1 MKPISIRRFQGSFNS
16 STLALVTAFTAF
28 ASAGAHAA
36 TFAWNGNAVGNDS
49 NWATDTN
56 WTGTP
61 PDDANVVGSHRL
73 NVNGATALT
82 YSAAQGTTVFANTGD
97 RGMVVG
103 SGTSGTMNIT
113 GGSFSTLGAVAQ
125 DVIGNG
131 NNSTG
136 ILNISAG
143 AYIGTNAGTLL
154 GLGGGAGRVSN
165 LTLSGTGTATLSSL
179 ILNSRTI
186 DVNLN
191 GGTLELNAFVN
202 QFIETSAKIRFNGGI
217 LKARQLSPT
226 FISNSSLLETL
237 VQAGG
242 AIIDSNGFDI
252 TIAEP
257 LLEDA
262 TSTGG
267 GLTKN
272 GTGLLTLGAPNTL
285 TGAVDVNAGGLG
297 VKGGATSWA
306 PSSFTH
312 SGNALNFDLGV
323 YGEFNPVVIETGAL
337 TVDSAITVNVTGSN
351 FQVGQIPLIAYSSK
365 DFTGGSFTLNPATLP
380 SNVEATLIDD
390 NAGLIYLNVT
400 AAPTTYVWSGDT
412 STPGIGIWDTTSLTW
427 NSFTNAFSTSGTQIV
442 QFPDLTGGGTA
453 TITGDYSPLSI
464 GFTNGSGNH
473 YVINGTGKITGATV
487 VNKTGAGRVTLNG
500 AAHSYSGATTIST
513 GAIIK
518 KAADATTGA
527 ITVANNATFALD
539 GGVTTGAG
547 QTLTLSGPGAIGA
560 DYFYTGSAVQRGSLQ
575 AQNGANTWSGN
586 VILTTTGNTRIGV
599 QNGASLTIGGTITES
614 AAGVSP
620 TFRAGDAGDNITL
633 SGVCSWTGDTIMFSN
648 GGSIKLGGNDRLPTS
663 SNIKFTGSATVFD
676 LNGNNQQVRGI
687 TDFNPTV
694 TNGGATPSVLT
705 LSPLV
710 ATTTGFFGLIVDGTE
725 SISVVN
731 SGDGTTIL
739 GGNNTYSGTTT
750 VNSGTLLINGNQI
763 GATGAVQVNGG
774 TLGGTATIGGAVT
787 VASGA
792 KIAPGTDGTIETLDI
807 AANTAIA
814 GTFACDV
821 NAAATDRLVVTGDL
835 TLTSSTLA
843 INPVSPATPG
853 SYVIATYTGTRTGT
867 LGGTLPAGYSVTYDD
882 TNKEVELVI
891 VGAGYSQWATTNN
904 VLLGENGDDDND
916 GLINLVEYA
925 LGLNPQASSVPAGTF
940 VGNLLTFTKGP
951 EAKAAG
957 DVTYTIEISTTL
969 DAGSWS
975 PAAATD
981 TADTISFQLPDNQ
994 PGGKLFARL
1003 RVTKP

>member
-1 MKPISIRRFQGSFNS
+1 MKFKTNRF
-16 STLALVTAFTAF
+16 LALAAITSALATFS
-28 ASAGAHAA
+28 ASAIQYKWVGTTDTDWA
-36 TFAWNGNAVGNDS
+36 TTS
-49 NWATDTN
+49 NWDTN
-56 WTGTP
+56 GIAPTNGTFT
-61 PDDANVVGSHRL
+61 STRL
-73 NVNGATALT
+73 NVNNGGTNFTKPATYNFPGVTTIYASDVASGSRGIVIGST
-82 YSAAQGTTVFANTGD
+82 TNGSMIISAGTLST
-97 RGMVVG
+97 VG
-103 SGTSGTMNIT
+103 SVGADLVGNGNGFTGTLTIT
-113 GGSFSTLGAVAQ
+113 GGEYISNSFGFALGA
-125 DVIGNG
+125 
-131 NNSTG
+131 
-136 ILNISAG
+136 
-143 AYIGTNAGTLL
+143 
-154 GLGGGAGRVSN
+154 GGGTGRVSE
-165 LTLSGTGTATLSSL
+165 LTVSGTGKATITRLDFNCQTAN
-179 ILNSRTI
+179 IY
-186 DVNLN
+186 LN
-191 GGTLELNAFVN
+191 GGTLQAN
-202 QFIETSAKIRFNGGI
+202 QVVYTSVSAASKIRLNGGT
-217 LKARQLSPT
+217 LKAGATQTSPA
-226 FISNSSLLETL
+226 FIPSSGNVETL

-242 AIIDSNGFDI
+242 AIIDTAGFDI

-272 GTGLLTLGAPNTL
+272 SLGLLTLGAPNTL

-633 SGVCSWTGDTIMFSN
+633 SGVCSWTGDTIMFST

-821 NAAATDRLVVTGDL
+821 NAATTDRLVVTGDL
-835 TLTSSTLA
+835 ALTSSTLA

-891 VGAGYSQWATTNN
+891 VGTGYSQWATTNN

-981 TADTISFQLPDNQ
+981 TADTISFQLPANQ